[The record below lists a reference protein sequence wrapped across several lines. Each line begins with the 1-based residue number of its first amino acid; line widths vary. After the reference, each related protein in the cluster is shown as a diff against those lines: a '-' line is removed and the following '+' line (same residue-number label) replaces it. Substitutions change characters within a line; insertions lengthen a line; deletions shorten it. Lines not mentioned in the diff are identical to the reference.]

1 MLEEVKKYLNI
12 TWDDEDVN
20 SKLNMLI
27 GESKIAISVLMG
39 ATVDFNQLEFKE
51 LLFNR
56 IRYSYNNSLEY
67 FEENFSKEILR
78 LQLKV
83 GVDNFEN
90 LWLQKKPVSTTN

>member
-90 LWLQKKPVSTTN
+90 L